1 MNFANVMKKQAQ
13 TKLTENGAVAY
24 NTLNNGLLDLFAVIG
39 ALRPQS
45 ESEIE
50 QKFARA
56 FNEDKLLATKMLFY
70 AGNIRGGLGER
81 RTFRVCLKWL
91 ANYYPEI
98 VVKNMANIPL
108 FNRWD
113 SLFVLEN
120 TPVESAMWEFIK
132 VQLMSDIRAMKKNHS
147 VSLLAKWMPSENT
160 SSKRTV
166 RLARKAMSALYMTPR
181 NYRKTLS
188 ALRKYIKVV
197 ERDMSAN
204 QWGDINYEGVPS
216 YAMKNYRNAFAT
228 HDAIRFSN
236 YIASLSKGEAKINA
250 STLFPY
256 DLVREYVNEVWTGS
270 WRSRRNEKLDP
281 VVEAQWKALPN
292 YIEGENNYIV
302 MADVSGSM
310 SGQPIMTSI
319 GLAIYFAERNKG
331 DYHNTYM
338 TFTNEP
344 HFINIKEGATLLEN
358 VKTVANT
365 DIGLNTD
372 LEAAF
377 DYILSNAIYNNVSNE
392 DMPKALIVISDM
404 EIDRYMSGRGLGFVD
419 IMKEKFNAAGYEMMK
434 IILWNVEARQ
444 DTYLSQNPDVI
455 YVSGSSPS
463 VFKSFIGALNG
474 ETAYDVMLKTLNDK
488 MYDCVRI

>member
-1 MNFANVMKKQAQ
+1 MNFANVMKKEAQ

-24 NTLNNGLLDLFAVIG
+24 NTLNSGLLDLFAVIG

-91 ANYYPEI
+91 AQNYPEI
-98 VVKNMANIPL
+98 VIKNMANIPL

-113 SLFVLEN
+113 SLFILEN
-120 TPVESAMWEFIK
+120 TPAERAMWEFIK
-132 VQLMSDIRAMKKNHS
+132 VQLMSDIRAMKKNQS
-147 VSLLAKWMPSENT
+147 ISLLAKWMPSENA

-166 RLARKAMSALYMTPR
+166 RLAQKAMSALYMTPR
-181 NYRKTLS
+181 NYRKALS

-204 QWGDINYEGVPS
+204 QWDDINYEGVPS
-216 YAMKNYRNAFAT
+216 YAMKNYRNAFAK

-236 YIASLSKGEAKINA
+236 YIASLNKGEAKINA

-256 DLVREYVNEVWTGS
+256 DLVREYVNEVWTGGLYY
-270 WRSRRNEKLDP
+270 RNGKLDS

-292 YIEGENNYIV
+292 YIEGENNYVV
-302 MADVSGSM
+302 MADVSDSM
-310 SGQPIMTSI
+310 NGRPLMTSI

-331 DYHNTYM
+331 DYHN
-338 TFTNEP
+338 
-344 HFINIKEGATLLEN
+344 I
-358 VKTVANT
+358 
-365 DIGLNTD
+365 
-372 LEAAF
+372 
-377 DYILSNAIYNNVSNE
+377 
-392 DMPKALIVISDM
+392 
-404 EIDRYMSGRGLGFVD
+404 
-419 IMKEKFNAAGYEMMK
+419 
-434 IILWNVEARQ
+434 
-444 DTYLSQNPDVI
+444 
-455 YVSGSSPS
+455 
-463 VFKSFIGALNG
+463 
-474 ETAYDVMLKTLNDK
+474 
-488 MYDCVRI
+488 

>member
-1 MNFANVMKKQAQ
+1 MNFANVMKKEAQ

-91 ANYYPEI
+91 AQNYPEI
-98 VVKNMANIPL
+98 VIKNMANIPL

-113 SLFVLEN
+113 SLFILEN
-120 TPVESAMWEFIK
+120 TPAERAMWEFIK
-132 VQLMSDIRAMKKNHS
+132 VQLMSDIRAMKKNQP
-147 VSLLAKWMPSENT
+147 VSLLAKWLPSENT

-166 RLARKAMSALYMTPR
+166 RLAQKAMSALYMTPR

-216 YAMKNYRNAFAT
+216 YAMKNYRNAFAK

-236 YIASLSKGEAKINA
+236 YIASLNKGEAKINA

-256 DLVREYVNEVWTGS
+256 DLVREYVNEVWIWGC
-270 WRSRRNEKLDP
+270 RNAKLDP

-292 YIEGENNYIV
+292 YIEGENNYVV

-310 SGQPIMTSI
+310 DGRPIMTSI

-338 TFTNEP
+338 TFTDKP

-365 DIGLNTD
+365 DVGFNTD

-404 EIDRYMSGRGLGFVD
+404 EIDRYMSRRGLGFVD
-419 IMKEKFNAAGYEMMK
+419 TMKEKFNVAEYEMPK

-488 MYDCVRI
+488 MYDCVQI

>member
-1 MNFANVMKKQAQ
+1 MNFANVMKKEAQ

-24 NTLNNGLLDLFAVIG
+24 NTLNSGLLDLFAVIG

-91 ANYYPEI
+91 AQNYPEI
-98 VVKNMANIPL
+98 VIKNMANIPL

-132 VQLMSDIRAMKKNHS
+132 VQLMSDIRAMKKNQS
-147 VSLLAKWMPSENT
+147 VSLLAKWLPSENT

-166 RLARKAMSALYMTPR
+166 RLARKAMSALYLTPR

-216 YAMKNYRNAFAT
+216 YAMKNYQNAFAK

-236 YIASLSKGEAKINA
+236 YIASLNKGEAKINA

-256 DLVREYVNEVWTGS
+256 DLVREYVNEVWTGGLYY
-270 WRSRRNEKLDP
+270 RNGKLDS

-292 YIEGENNYIV
+292 YIEGENNYVV
-302 MADVSGSM
+302 MADVSDSM
-310 SGQPIMTSI
+310 NGRPLMTSI

-331 DYHNTYM
+331 DYHNIYM

-365 DIGLNTD
+365 DVGYNTN

-404 EIDRYMSGRGLGFVD
+404 EIDRYMSRRGLGFVD
-419 IMKEKFNAAGYEMMK
+419 TMKEKFNVAGYEMPK

-488 MYDCVRI
+488 MYDCVQI

>member
-1 MNFANVMKKQAQ
+1 MNFANVMKRQAQ

-24 NTLNNGLLDLFAVIG
+24 NTLNSGLLDLFAVIG

-91 ANYYPEI
+91 AQNYPEI
-98 VVKNMANIPL
+98 VIKNMANIPL

-132 VQLMSDIRAMKKNHS
+132 VQLMSDIRAMKKNQP
-147 VSLLAKWMPSENT
+147 VSLLAKWLPSENT

-166 RLARKAMSALYMTPR
+166 RLAQKAMSALYMTPR

-216 YAMKNYRNAFAT
+216 YAMKNYRNAFAK

-236 YIASLSKGEAKINA
+236 YIASLNKGEAKINA

-256 DLVREYVNEVWTGS
+256 DLVREYVNEVWIWGC
-270 WRSRRNEKLDP
+270 RNAKLDP
-281 VVEAQWKALPN
+281 VVEAQWKELPN
-292 YIEGENNYIV
+292 YIEGENNYVV

-310 SGQPIMTSI
+310 AGRPIMTSI

-365 DIGLNTD
+365 DVGFNTD

-404 EIDRYMSGRGLGFVD
+404 EIDRYMSRRGLGFVD
-419 IMKEKFNAAGYEMMK
+419 TMKEKFNVAEYEMPK

-488 MYDCVRI
+488 MYDCVQI

>member
-91 ANYYPEI
+91 AQNYPEI
-98 VVKNMANIPL
+98 VVKNIVNIPL

-132 VQLMSDIRAMKKNHS
+132 VQLMSDIRAMKKNQS
-147 VSLLAKWMPSENT
+147 VSLLAKWLPSENT

-166 RLARKAMSALYMTPR
+166 RLARKAMSALYLTPR

-204 QWGDINYEGVPS
+204 QWDDINYEGVPS
-216 YAMKNYRNAFAT
+216 YAMKNYRNAFAK

-236 YIASLSKGEAKINA
+236 YIASLNKGEAKINA
-250 STLFPY
+250 SMLFPY
-256 DLVREYVNEVWTGS
+256 DLVREYVNEVWTGGLYC
-270 WRSRRNEKLDP
+270 RNGKLDS

-292 YIEGENNYIV
+292 YIEGENNYVV
-302 MADVSGSM
+302 MADVSDSM
-310 SGQPIMTSI
+310 NGRPLMTSI

-331 DYHNTYM
+331 DYHNIYM

-365 DIGLNTD
+365 DVGFNTD

-404 EIDRYMSGRGLGFVD
+404 EIDRYMSRRGLGFVD
-419 IMKEKFNAAGYEMMK
+419 TMKEKFNVAGYEMPK

-488 MYDCVRI
+488 MYDCVQI

>member
-1 MNFANVMKKQAQ
+1 MNFANVMKKEAQ

-24 NTLNNGLLDLFAVIG
+24 NTLNSGLLDLFAVIG

-91 ANYYPEI
+91 AQNYPEI
-98 VVKNMANIPL
+98 VIKNMANIPL

-113 SLFVLEN
+113 SLFILEN
-120 TPVESAMWEFIK
+120 TPAERAMWEFIK
-132 VQLMSDIRAMKKNHS
+132 IQLMSDIRAMKKNHP
-147 VSLLAKWMPSENT
+147 VSLLAKWLPSENT

-166 RLARKAMSALYMTPR
+166 RLARKAMSALNLTPR

-216 YAMKNYRNAFAT
+216 YAMKNYQNAFAK

-236 YIASLSKGEAKINA
+236 YIASLNKGEAKINA

-256 DLVREYVNEVWTGS
+256 DLVREYINEVWTGGLYY
-270 WRSRRNEKLDP
+270 RNGKLDS

-292 YIEGENNYIV
+292 YIEGENNYVV
-302 MADVSGSM
+302 MADVSDSM
-310 SGQPIMTSI
+310 NGRPLMTSI

-331 DYHNTYM
+331 DYHNIYM

-365 DIGLNTD
+365 DVGYNTN

-404 EIDRYMSGRGLGFVD
+404 EIDRYMSGCGLGFVD
-419 IMKEKFNAAGYEMMK
+419 TMKEKFNVAGYEMPK

-488 MYDCVRI
+488 MYDCVQI

>member
-91 ANYYPEI
+91 AQNYPEI
-98 VVKNMANIPL
+98 VVKNMINIPL

-120 TPVESAMWEFIK
+120 TPAELAMWKFIK
-132 VQLMSDIRAMKKNHS
+132 IQIMSDCRAMKKNQS
-147 VSLLAKWMPSENT
+147 ISLLAKWMPSENA
-160 SSKRTV
+160 SSKETK
-166 RLARKAMSALYMTPR
+166 RLAQKAANALYMTSR

-197 ERDMSAN
+197 ERDMSTK
-204 QWGDINYEGVPS
+204 QWYSINYEGVPS
-216 YAMKNYRNAFAT
+216 YAMKNYRNAFAR

-236 YIASLSKGEAKINA
+236 YIASLNKGEAKINA

-256 DLVREYVNEVWTGS
+256 DLVREYVNEVWAEGCG
-270 WRSRRNEKLDP
+270 RGNGKLDSI
-281 VVEAQWKALPN
+281 VEAQWKALPN
-292 YIEGENNYIV
+292 YIEGENNYVV

-310 SGQPIMTSI
+310 NGRPIMTSI

-358 VKTVANT
+358 VKIVANT
-365 DIGLNTD
+365 DIGYNTN

-377 DYILSNAIYNNVSNE
+377 DYILETAIKNCISNE
-392 DMPKALIVISDM
+392 DMPKGLIVISDM
-404 EIDRYMSGRGLGFVD
+404 EIDKYMRFYNWNFLKM
-419 IMKEKFNAAGYEMMK
+419 MKHRFNAAGYEMPK
-434 IILWNVEARQ
+434 IILWNVAARQ
-444 DTYLSQNPDVI
+444 DTYLSQNPNVI

-488 MYDCVRI
+488 MYDCVKI

>member
-1 MNFANVMKKQAQ
+1 MNFANVMKKEAQ

-24 NTLNNGLLDLFAVIG
+24 NTLNSGLLDLFAVIG

-91 ANYYPEI
+91 AQNYPEI
-98 VVKNMANIPL
+98 VIKNMANIPL

-113 SLFVLEN
+113 SLFILEN
-120 TPVESAMWEFIK
+120 TPAERAMWEFIK
-132 VQLMSDIRAMKKNHS
+132 IQLMSDIRAMKKNHP
-147 VSLLAKWMPSENT
+147 VSLLAKWLPSENT

-166 RLARKAMSALYMTPR
+166 RLARKAMSALNLTPR

-216 YAMKNYRNAFAT
+216 YAMKNYQNAFAK

-236 YIASLSKGEAKINA
+236 YIASLNKGEAKINA

-256 DLVREYVNEVWTGS
+256 DLVREYVNEVWTGGLYY
-270 WRSRRNEKLDP
+270 RNGKLDS

-292 YIEGENNYIV
+292 YIEGENNYVV
-302 MADVSGSM
+302 MADVSDSM
-310 SGQPIMTSI
+310 NGRPLMTSI

-331 DYHNTYM
+331 DYHNIYM

-365 DIGLNTD
+365 DVGYNTN

-377 DYILSNAIYNNVSNE
+377 DYILETAIKNNISNE
-392 DMPKALIVISDM
+392 DMPKGLIVISDM
-404 EIDRYMSGRGLGFVD
+404 EIHRYMRYNNWDFL
-419 IMKEKFNAAGYEMMK
+419 
-434 IILWNVEARQ
+434 
-444 DTYLSQNPDVI
+444 
-455 YVSGSSPS
+455 
-463 VFKSFIGALNG
+463 
-474 ETAYDVMLKTLNDK
+474 
-488 MYDCVRI
+488 

>member
-1 MNFANVMKKQAQ
+1 MNFANVMKRQAQ

-132 VQLMSDIRAMKKNHS
+132 IQLMSDIRAMKKNHP
-147 VSLLAKWMPSENT
+147 VSLLAKWLPSENT

-166 RLARKAMSALYMTPR
+166 RLAQKAMSALYMTPR

-204 QWGDINYEGVPS
+204 QWDDINYEGVPS
-216 YAMKNYRNAFAT
+216 YAMKNYRNAFAK

-236 YIASLSKGEAKINA
+236 YIASLNKGEAKINA

-256 DLVREYVNEVWTGS
+256 DLVREYVNEVWTGGLYY
-270 WRSRRNEKLDP
+270 RNGKLDS

-292 YIEGENNYIV
+292 YIEGENNYVV
-302 MADVSGSM
+302 MADVSDSM
-310 SGQPIMTSI
+310 NGRPLMTSI

-331 DYHNTYM
+331 DYHNIYM

-365 DIGLNTD
+365 DVGFNTD
-372 LEAAF
+372 LKAAF

-404 EIDRYMSGRGLGFVD
+404 EIDRYMSRRGLGFVD
-419 IMKEKFNAAGYEMMK
+419 TMKEKFNAAEYEMPK

-488 MYDCVRI
+488 MYDCVQI

>member
-1 MNFANVMKKQAQ
+1 MNFANVMKKEAQ

-91 ANYYPEI
+91 AQNYPEI
-98 VVKNMANIPL
+98 VIKNMANIPL

-113 SLFVLEN
+113 SLFILEN
-120 TPVESAMWEFIK
+120 TPAERAMWEFIK
-132 VQLMSDIRAMKKNHS
+132 VQLMSDIRAMKKNQP
-147 VSLLAKWMPSENT
+147 VSLLAKWLPSENT

-166 RLARKAMSALYMTPR
+166 RLAQKAMSALYMTPR

-216 YAMKNYRNAFAT
+216 YAMKNYRNAFAK

-236 YIASLSKGEAKINA
+236 YIASLNKGEAKINA

-256 DLVREYVNEVWTGS
+256 DLVREYVNEVWIGGC
-270 WRSRRNEKLDP
+270 RNAKLDP

-292 YIEGENNYIV
+292 YIEGENNYVV

-310 SGQPIMTSI
+310 DGRPIMTSI

-338 TFTNEP
+338 TFTDKP

-365 DIGLNTD
+365 DVGFNTD

-404 EIDRYMSGRGLGFVD
+404 EIDRYMSRRGLGFVD
-419 IMKEKFNAAGYEMMK
+419 TMKEKFNVAEYEMPK

-488 MYDCVRI
+488 MYDCVQI

>member
-1 MNFANVMKKQAQ
+1 MNFANVMKKKAQ

-81 RTFRVCLKWL
+81 RTFRICLKWL
-91 ANYYPEI
+91 AKNYPEI
-98 VVKNMANIPL
+98 VIKNLELIPL

-120 TPVESAMWEFIK
+120 TPAELAMWEFIR
-132 VQLMSDIRAMKKNHS
+132 VQFMNDIRAMRKNQS

-166 RLARKAMSALYMTPR
+166 RLAHKAMSALYLTPR

-216 YAMKNYRNAFAT
+216 YAMKNYRKAFTT
-228 HDAIRFSN
+228 HDNIRFSN
-236 YIASLSKGEAKINA
+236 YIASLNKGEAKINA

-256 DLVREYVNEVWTGS
+256 DLVREYVDEVWPRGDG
-270 WRSRRNEKLDP
+270 KLDSI
-281 VVEAQWKALPN
+281 VETQWKALPN
-292 YIEGENNYIV
+292 YIEGENNYVV

-310 SGQPIMTSI
+310 YGQPIMTSI

-331 DYHNTYM
+331 DYHNSYM
-338 TFTNEP
+338 TFTNKP

-358 VKTVANT
+358 VKTVAST
-365 DIGLNTD
+365 DIGYNTN

-377 DYILSNAIYNNVSNE
+377 DYILKTAINNHISNE
-392 DMPKALIVISDM
+392 DMPKGLIVISDM
-404 EIDRYMSGRGLGFVD
+404 EIDKYMRYNNWDFLEM
-419 IMKEKFNAAGYEMMK
+419 MEYKFNTAGYEMPK
-434 IILWNVEARQ
+434 IILWNVAARQ
-444 DTYLSQNPDVI
+444 DTYLSQNPNVI

-488 MYDCVRI
+488 MYDCVQI

>member
-1 MNFANVMKKQAQ
+1 MNFANVMKRQAQ

-50 QKFARA
+50 QKFVRA

-91 ANYYPEI
+91 AKNYPEI

-132 VQLMSDIRAMKKNHS
+132 VQLMSDIRAMKKNHP
-147 VSLLAKWMPSENT
+147 VSLLAKWLPSENT

-166 RLARKAMSALYMTPR
+166 RLARKAMSALYLTPR
-181 NYRKTLS
+181 NYRKILS

-216 YAMKNYRNAFAT
+216 YAMKNYRNAFAK

-236 YIASLSKGEAKINA
+236 YIASLNKGEAKINA

-256 DLVREYVNEVWTGS
+256 DLVREYVNEVWTGGLYC
-270 WRSRRNEKLDP
+270 RNGKLDS

-292 YIEGENNYIV
+292 YIEGENNYVV
-302 MADVSGSM
+302 MADVSDSM
-310 SGQPIMTSI
+310 NGRPLMTSI

-331 DYHNTYM
+331 DYHNIYM

-365 DIGLNTD
+365 DVGYNTN
-372 LEAAF
+372 LKAAF

-392 DMPKALIVISDM
+392 DMPKALVVISDL
-404 EIDRYMSGRGLGFVD
+404 EIDKYMSGRGLGFVD
-419 IMKEKFNAAGYEMMK
+419 TMKNKYAQFGYELPK
-434 IILWNVEARQ
+434 LIFWNVEARN
-444 DTYLSQNPDVI
+444 DTFLSQSEDVI
-455 YVSGSSPS
+455 NISGQSASI
-463 VFKSFIGALNG
+463 FKTFIGALNG
-474 ETAYDVMLKTLNDK
+474 KTGWDIMIETLNDK
-488 MYDCVRI
+488 MYDCVQI

>member
-1 MNFANVMKKQAQ
+1 MNFANVMKRQAQ

-50 QKFARA
+50 QKFVRA

-91 ANYYPEI
+91 AQNYPEI
-98 VVKNMANIPL
+98 VIKNMANIPL

-113 SLFVLEN
+113 SLFILEN
-120 TPVESAMWEFIK
+120 TPAERAMWEFIK
-132 VQLMSDIRAMKKNHS
+132 VQLMSDIRAMKKNHP
-147 VSLLAKWMPSENT
+147 VSLLAKWLPSENT

-204 QWGDINYEGVPS
+204 QWDDINYEGVPS
-216 YAMKNYRNAFAT
+216 YAMKNYRNAFAK

-236 YIASLSKGEAKINA
+236 YIASLNKGEAKINA

-256 DLVREYVNEVWTGS
+256 DLVREYVNEVWIWGC
-270 WRSRRNEKLDP
+270 RNAKLAP

-292 YIEGENNYIV
+292 YIEGENNYVV

-310 SGQPIMTSI
+310 NGRPIMTSI

-365 DIGLNTD
+365 DVGYNTN

-419 IMKEKFNAAGYEMMK
+419 TMKEKFMAHGYELPK
-434 IILWNVEARQ
+434 LVLFNVEARN
-444 DTYLSQNPDVI
+444 DTFLSQSQDVI
-455 YVSGSSPS
+455 NISGQSIST
-463 VFKSFIGALNG
+463 FKHLCGILEGKTS
-474 ETAYDVMLKTLNDK
+474 YDMMLEILNDK
-488 MYDCVRI
+488 MYDCVKI

>member
-24 NTLNNGLLDLFAVIG
+24 NTLNNSLLDLFAVIG

-50 QKFARA
+50 QKFVRA

-91 ANYYPEI
+91 AKNYPEI
-98 VVKNMANIPL
+98 VVKNMVNIPL

-132 VQLMSDIRAMKKNHS
+132 VQLMSDIRAMKKNQS
-147 VSLLAKWMPSENT
+147 VSLLAKWLPSENT

-166 RLARKAMSALYMTPR
+166 RLAQKAMSALYMTPR

-216 YAMKNYRNAFAT
+216 YAMKNYRNAFAK

-236 YIASLSKGEAKINA
+236 YIASLNKGEAKINA

-256 DLVREYVNEVWTGS
+256 DLVREYVNEVWIWGC
-270 WRSRRNEKLDP
+270 RNAKLDP

-292 YIEGENNYIV
+292 YIEGENNYVV
-302 MADVSGSM
+302 MADISGSM
-310 SGQPIMTSI
+310 EGRPIMTSI

-338 TFTNEP
+338 TFTDKP

-365 DIGLNTD
+365 DIGYNTN

-404 EIDRYMSGRGLGFVD
+404 EIDRYMSRRGLGFVD
-419 IMKEKFNAAGYEMMK
+419 TMKEKFNAAEYEMPK

-488 MYDCVRI
+488 MYDCVQI

>member
-91 ANYYPEI
+91 AQNYPEI
-98 VVKNMANIPL
+98 VIKNMANIPL

-113 SLFVLEN
+113 SLFILEN
-120 TPVESAMWEFIK
+120 TPAERAMWEFIK
-132 VQLMSDIRAMKKNHS
+132 IQLMSDIRAMKKNQS
-147 VSLLAKWMPSENT
+147 ISLLAKWMPSENA

-166 RLARKAMSALYMTPR
+166 RLAQKAMSALYMTPR

-204 QWGDINYEGVPS
+204 QWDDINYEGVPS
-216 YAMKNYRNAFAT
+216 YAMKNYRNAFAK

-236 YIASLSKGEAKINA
+236 YIASLNKGEAKINA

-256 DLVREYVNEVWTGS
+256 DLVREYVNEVWIWGC
-270 WRSRRNEKLDP
+270 RNAKLDP

-292 YIEGENNYIV
+292 YIEGENNYVV
-302 MADVSGSM
+302 MADISGSM
-310 SGQPIMTSI
+310 EGRPIMTSI

-338 TFTNEP
+338 TFTDKP

-365 DIGLNTD
+365 DVGYNTN

-404 EIDRYMSGRGLGFVD
+404 EIDRYMSRRGLGFVD
-419 IMKEKFNAAGYEMMK
+419 TMKEKFNAAEYEMPK

-488 MYDCVRI
+488 MYDCVQI

>member
-91 ANYYPEI
+91 AQNYPEI
-98 VVKNMANIPL
+98 VIKNMANIPL

-113 SLFVLEN
+113 SLFILEN
-120 TPVESAMWEFIK
+120 TPAERAMWEFIRI
-132 VQLMSDIRAMKKNHS
+132 QIISDCCAMKKNQS
-147 VSLLAKWMPSENT
+147 ISLLAKWMPSENA
-160 SSKRTV
+160 SSKETK
-166 RLARKAMSALYMTPR
+166 RLAQKAANALYMTPR

-204 QWGDINYEGVPS
+204 QWDDINYEGVPS
-216 YAMKNYRNAFAT
+216 YAMKNYRNAFAK

-236 YIASLSKGEAKINA
+236 YIASLNKGEAKINA

-256 DLVREYVNEVWTGS
+256 DLVREYVNEVWVWGC
-270 WRSRRNEKLDP
+270 RNAKLDT
-281 VVEAQWKALPN
+281 VVEAQWKELPN
-292 YIEGENNYIV
+292 YIEGENNYVV

-310 SGQPIMTSI
+310 DGRPIMTSI

-358 VKTVANT
+358 VKTVAKTDVGYNT
-365 DIGLNTD
+365 N

-404 EIDRYMSGRGLGFVD
+404 EIDRYMSRCGLGFVD
-419 IMKEKFNAAGYEMMK
+419 TMKEKFNVAGYEMPK

-488 MYDCVRI
+488 MYDCVQI

>member
-1 MNFANVMKKQAQ
+1 MNFANVMKKEAQ

-24 NTLNNGLLDLFAVIG
+24 NTLNSGLLDLFAVIG

-91 ANYYPEI
+91 AQNYPEI
-98 VVKNMANIPL
+98 VIKNMANIPL

-113 SLFVLEN
+113 SLFILEN
-120 TPVESAMWEFIK
+120 TPAERAMWEFIK
-132 VQLMSDIRAMKKNHS
+132 VQIMSDIRAMKKNHP
-147 VSLLAKWMPSENT
+147 VSLLAKWLPSENT

-166 RLARKAMSALYMTPR
+166 RLARKAMSALYLTPR

-216 YAMKNYRNAFAT
+216 YAMKNYQNAFAK

-236 YIASLSKGEAKINA
+236 YIASLNKGEAKINA

-256 DLVREYVNEVWTGS
+256 DLVREYVNEVWTGGLYY
-270 WRSRRNEKLDP
+270 RNGKLDS

-292 YIEGENNYIV
+292 YIEGENNYVV
-302 MADVSGSM
+302 MADVSDSM
-310 SGQPIMTSI
+310 NGRPLMTSI

-331 DYHNTYM
+331 DYHNIYM

-365 DIGLNTD
+365 DVGYNTN

-377 DYILSNAIYNNVSNE
+377 DYILETAIKNNISNE
-392 DMPKALIVISDM
+392 DMPKGLIVISDM
-404 EIDRYMSGRGLGFVD
+404 EIDRYMRYNNWDFLE
-419 IMKEKFNAAGYEMMK
+419 IMKHSFNVAGYEMPK

-488 MYDCVRI
+488 MYDCVQI

>member
-91 ANYYPEI
+91 AQNYPEI
-98 VVKNMANIPL
+98 VVKNIVNIPL

-132 VQLMSDIRAMKKNHS
+132 VQLMSDIRAMKKNQS
-147 VSLLAKWMPSENT
+147 VSLLAKWLPSENT

-166 RLARKAMSALYMTPR
+166 RLARKAMSALNLTPR

-216 YAMKNYRNAFAT
+216 YAMKNYQNAFAK

-236 YIASLSKGEAKINA
+236 YIASLNKGEAKINA

-256 DLVREYVNEVWTGS
+256 DLVREYVNEVWTGGLYC
-270 WRSRRNEKLDP
+270 RNGKLDS

-292 YIEGENNYIV
+292 YIEGENNYVV
-302 MADVSGSM
+302 MADVSDSM
-310 SGQPIMTSI
+310 NGRPLMTSI

-331 DYHNTYM
+331 DYHNIYM

-365 DIGLNTD
+365 DVGFNTD

-404 EIDRYMSGRGLGFVD
+404 EIDRYMSRRGLGFVD
-419 IMKEKFNAAGYEMMK
+419 TMKEKFNVAGYEMPK

-488 MYDCVRI
+488 MYDCVQI

>member
-1 MNFANVMKKQAQ
+1 MNFANVMKKEAQ

-91 ANYYPEI
+91 AQNYPEI
-98 VVKNMANIPL
+98 VIKNMANIPL

-113 SLFVLEN
+113 SLFILEN
-120 TPVESAMWEFIK
+120 TSAERAMWEFIRI
-132 VQLMSDIRAMKKNHS
+132 QIMNDYRAMKKNQS
-147 VSLLAKWMPSENT
+147 VSLLAKWMPSENA
-160 SSKRTV
+160 SSKETK
-166 RLARKAMSALYMTPR
+166 RLAQKAANALYMTPR

-216 YAMKNYRNAFAT
+216 YAMKNYRDAFAK

-236 YIASLSKGEAKINA
+236 YIASLNKGEAKINA

-256 DLVREYVNEVWTGS
+256 DLVREYVNEVWTGGLYY
-270 WRSRRNEKLDP
+270 RNGKLDS
-281 VVEAQWKALPN
+281 VVEAQWKELPN
-292 YIEGENNYIV
+292 YIEGENNYVV
-302 MADVSGSM
+302 MADISGSM
-310 SGQPIMTSI
+310 NGRPIMTSI

-365 DIGLNTD
+365 DVGYNTN

-392 DMPKALIVISDM
+392 DMPKALIVISDI
-404 EIDRYMSGRGLGFVD
+404 EIDRYMSRRGLGFVD
-419 IMKEKFNAAGYEMMK
+419 TMKEKFNIAGYEMPK

-488 MYDCVRI
+488 MYDCVQI

>member
-1 MNFANVMKKQAQ
+1 MNFANVMKRQAQ
-13 TKLTENGAVAY
+13 TKLTENGAIAY
-24 NTLNNGLLDLFAVIG
+24 NTLNDGLLDLFAVIG

-81 RTFRVCLKWL
+81 RTFRICLKWL
-91 ANYYPEI
+91 AKNYPEI
-98 VVKNMANIPL
+98 VMKNMANIPL

-113 SLFVLEN
+113 SLFVLED
-120 TPVESAMWEFIK
+120 TPAELIMWEFIRI
-132 VQLMSDIRAMKKNHS
+132 QLMNDIRAMKKNQP

-166 RLARKAMSALYMTPR
+166 KLACKAANALYMTPR

-197 ERDMSAN
+197 ERDMSSN
-204 QWGDINYEGVPS
+204 QWGDINYEAVPS
-216 YAMKNYRNAFAT
+216 YAMKNYRKAFAA
-228 HDAIRFSN
+228 HDNIRFSN
-236 YIASLSKGEAKINA
+236 YIASLNKGETKINA

-256 DLVREYVNEVWTGS
+256 DLVREYINEVWEDGYV
-270 WRSRRNEKLDP
+270 RGDGKLDSI
-281 VVEAQWKALPN
+281 VEAQWKALPN
-292 YIEGENNYIV
+292 YIEGENNYVV

-310 SGQPIMTSI
+310 YGQPIMTSV

-338 TFTNEP
+338 TFTNKP

-365 DIGLNTD
+365 DIGYSTN

-377 DYILSNAIYNNVSNE
+377 NYILETAVNNHISNE
-392 DMPKALIVISDM
+392 DMPKGLIVISDM
-404 EIDRYMSGRGLGFVD
+404 EIDRYMRYNNWDFLE
-419 IMKEKFNAAGYEMMK
+419 MMEHRFNAAGYEMPK
-434 IILWNVEARQ
+434 IILWNVAARR
-444 DTYLSQNPDVI
+444 DTYLSQNPNVI

-463 VFKSFIGALNG
+463 VFKSFIGALNN
-474 ETAYDVMLKTLNDK
+474 ETAYDVMLKTLNNK
-488 MYDCVRI
+488 MYDCVQV

>member
-1 MNFANVMKKQAQ
+1 MNFANVMKKEAQ

-120 TPVESAMWEFIK
+120 TPAERAMWEFIK
-132 VQLMSDIRAMKKNHS
+132 VQLMSDIRAMKKNQP
-147 VSLLAKWMPSENT
+147 VSLLAKWLPSENT

-166 RLARKAMSALYMTPR
+166 RLAQKAMSALYMTPR

-216 YAMKNYRNAFAT
+216 YAMKNYRNAFAK

-236 YIASLSKGEAKINA
+236 YIASLNKGEAKINA

-256 DLVREYVNEVWTGS
+256 DLVREYVNEVWIGGC
-270 WRSRRNEKLDP
+270 RNAKLDP
-281 VVEAQWKALPN
+281 VVEAQWKVLPN
-292 YIEGENNYIV
+292 YIEGENNYVV

-310 SGQPIMTSI
+310 DGRPIMTSI

-338 TFTNEP
+338 TFTDKP

-365 DIGLNTD
+365 DVGFNTD

-404 EIDRYMSGRGLGFVD
+404 EIDRYMSRRGLGFVD
-419 IMKEKFNAAGYEMMK
+419 TMKEKFNVAEYEMPK

-488 MYDCVRI
+488 MYDCVQI

>member
-1 MNFANVMKKQAQ
+1 MNFANVMKKEAQ

-91 ANYYPEI
+91 AQNYPEI
-98 VVKNMANIPL
+98 VIKNMANIPL

-113 SLFVLEN
+113 SLFILEN
-120 TPVESAMWEFIK
+120 TPAERAMWEFIK
-132 VQLMSDIRAMKKNHS
+132 VQLMSDIRAMKKNQP
-147 VSLLAKWMPSENT
+147 VSLLAKWLPSENT

-166 RLARKAMSALYMTPR
+166 RLAQKAMSALYMTPR

-216 YAMKNYRNAFAT
+216 YAMKNYRNAFAK

-236 YIASLSKGEAKINA
+236 YIASLNKGEAKINA

-256 DLVREYVNEVWTGS
+256 DLVREYVNEVWIGGC
-270 WRSRRNEKLDP
+270 RNAKLDP

-292 YIEGENNYIV
+292 YIEGENNYVV

-310 SGQPIMTSI
+310 DGRPIMTSI

-331 DYHNTYM
+331 NYHNTYM
-338 TFTNEP
+338 TFTDKP

-365 DIGLNTD
+365 DVGFNTD

-404 EIDRYMSGRGLGFVD
+404 EIDRYMSRRGLGFVD
-419 IMKEKFNAAGYEMMK
+419 TMKEKFNVAEYEMPK

-488 MYDCVRI
+488 MYDCVQI

>member
-1 MNFANVMKKQAQ
+1 MNFANVMKKEAQ

-24 NTLNNGLLDLFAVIG
+24 NTLNSGLLDLFAVIG

-81 RTFRVCLKWL
+81 RPFRVCLKWL
-91 ANYYPEI
+91 AQNYPEI
-98 VVKNMANIPL
+98 VIKNMANIPL

-113 SLFVLEN
+113 SLFILEN
-120 TPVESAMWEFIK
+120 TPAERAMWEFIK
-132 VQLMSDIRAMKKNHS
+132 IQLMSDIRAMKKKHP
-147 VSLLAKWMPSENT
+147 VSLLAKWLPSENT

-166 RLARKAMSALYMTPR
+166 RLARKAMSALNLTSR

-216 YAMKNYRNAFAT
+216 YAMKNYQNAFAK

-236 YIASLSKGEAKINA
+236 YIASLNKGEAKINA

-256 DLVREYVNEVWTGS
+256 DLVREYVNEVWTGGLYY
-270 WRSRRNEKLDP
+270 RNGKLDS

-292 YIEGENNYIV
+292 YIEGENNYVV
-302 MADVSGSM
+302 MADVSDSM
-310 SGQPIMTSI
+310 NGRPLMTSI

-331 DYHNTYM
+331 DYHNIYM

-365 DIGLNTD
+365 DVGYNTN

-404 EIDRYMSGRGLGFVD
+404 EIDRYMSRRGLGFVD
-419 IMKEKFNAAGYEMMK
+419 TMKEKFNAAEYEMPK

-488 MYDCVRI
+488 MYDCVQI

>member
-1 MNFANVMKKQAQ
+1 MNFANVMKRQAQ

-50 QKFARA
+50 QKFVRA

-91 ANYYPEI
+91 AKNYPEI

-132 VQLMSDIRAMKKNHS
+132 VQLMSDIRAMKKNHP
-147 VSLLAKWMPSENT
+147 VSLLAKWLPSENT

-166 RLARKAMSALYMTPR
+166 RLARKAMSALYLTPR
-181 NYRKTLS
+181 NYRKILS

-216 YAMKNYRNAFAT
+216 YAMKNYRNAFAK

-236 YIASLSKGEAKINA
+236 YIASLNKGEAKINA

-256 DLVREYVNEVWTGS
+256 DLVREYVNEVWTGGLYC
-270 WRSRRNEKLDP
+270 RNGKLDS

-292 YIEGENNYIV
+292 YIEGENNYVV
-302 MADVSGSM
+302 MADVSDSM
-310 SGQPIMTSI
+310 NGRPLMTSI

-331 DYHNTYM
+331 DYHNIYM

-365 DIGLNTD
+365 DVGFNTD

-392 DMPKALIVISDM
+392 DMPKALVVISDL
-404 EIDRYMSGRGLGFVD
+404 EIDKYMSGRGLGFVD
-419 IMKEKFNAAGYEMMK
+419 TMKNKYAQFGYELPK
-434 IILWNVEARQ
+434 LIFWNVEARN
-444 DTYLSQNPDVI
+444 DTFLSQSEDVI
-455 YVSGSSPS
+455 NISGQSASI
-463 VFKSFIGALNG
+463 FKTFIGALNG
-474 ETAYDVMLKTLNDK
+474 KTGWDIMIETLNDK
-488 MYDCVRI
+488 MYDCVQI

>member
-1 MNFANVMKKQAQ
+1 MNFANVMKKEAQ

-120 TPVESAMWEFIK
+120 TPAERAMWEFIK
-132 VQLMSDIRAMKKNHS
+132 VQLMSDIRAMKKNQP
-147 VSLLAKWMPSENT
+147 VSLLAKWLPSENT

-166 RLARKAMSALYMTPR
+166 RLAQKAMSALYMTPR

-216 YAMKNYRNAFAT
+216 YAMKNYRNAFAK

-236 YIASLSKGEAKINA
+236 YIASLNKGEAKINA

-256 DLVREYVNEVWTGS
+256 DLVREYVNEVWIGGC
-270 WRSRRNEKLDP
+270 RNAKLDP

-292 YIEGENNYIV
+292 YIEGENNYVV

-310 SGQPIMTSI
+310 DGRPIMTSI

-338 TFTNEP
+338 TFTDKP

-365 DIGLNTD
+365 DVGFNTD

-404 EIDRYMSGRGLGFVD
+404 EIDRYMSRRGLGFVD
-419 IMKEKFNAAGYEMMK
+419 TMKEKFNVAEYEMPK

-488 MYDCVRI
+488 MYDCVQI

>member
-56 FNEDKLLATKMLFY
+56 FSEDKLLATKMLFY

-81 RTFRVCLKWL
+81 RTFRICLKWL
-91 ANYYPEI
+91 AKNYPEI
-98 VVKNMANIPL
+98 VIKNLELIPL

-120 TPVESAMWEFIK
+120 TPVELAMWEFIR
-132 VQLMSDIRAMKKNHS
+132 VQFMNDIRAMKKNQS

-166 RLARKAMSALYMTPR
+166 RLAHKAMSTLYLTPR

-204 QWGDINYEGVPS
+204 QWGNINYEGVPS
-216 YAMKNYRNAFAT
+216 YAMKNYRKAFAT
-228 HDAIRFSN
+228 HDNIRFSN
-236 YIASLSKGEAKINA
+236 YIASLNKGEAKINA

-256 DLVREYVNEVWTGS
+256 DLVREYVDEVWPRGDG
-270 WRSRRNEKLDP
+270 KLDSI
-281 VVEAQWKALPN
+281 VEAQWKALPN
-292 YIEGENNYIV
+292 YIEGENNYVV

-310 SGQPIMTSI
+310 YGQPIMTSV

-338 TFTNEP
+338 TFTNKP

-365 DIGLNTD
+365 DIGYSTN

-377 DYILSNAIYNNVSNE
+377 SYILETAINNHISNE
-392 DMPKALIVISDM
+392 DMPKGLIVISDM
-404 EIDRYMSGRGLGFVD
+404 EIDKYMRFYDWDFLE
-419 IMKEKFNAAGYEMMK
+419 MMEHRFNAAGYEMPK
-434 IILWNVEARQ
+434 IILWNVAARQ
-444 DTYLSQNPDVI
+444 DTYLSQNPNVI

-463 VFKSFIGALNG
+463 VFKSFIGVLNN

-488 MYDCVRI
+488 MYDCVQI